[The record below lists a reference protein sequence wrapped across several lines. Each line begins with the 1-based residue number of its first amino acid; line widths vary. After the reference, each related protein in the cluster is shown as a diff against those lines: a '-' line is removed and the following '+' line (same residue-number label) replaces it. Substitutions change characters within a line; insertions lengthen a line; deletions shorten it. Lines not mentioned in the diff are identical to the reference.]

1 MALLFAEDLNLIRCE
16 DCNCSELIKREI
28 TQLINNKHNTY
39 QSINKRTEYI
49 CKNCGTIVVT
59 IDDDGHSYI
68 K

>member
-49 CKNCGTIVVT
+49 CKNCGAIVVT

>member
-1 MALLFAEDLNLIRCE
+1 MALLFAEDLNLIRCK
-16 DCNCSELIKREI
+16 DCNCSELIKRKI

-49 CKNCGTIVVT
+49 CKNCGAIVIT